1 MAQTGVLLCSY
12 RRYLTFF
19 LKTGRIYL
27 SYMEVFIMKKVVLFL
42 LIFAVVGGVAFSF
55 DIMSYPPPLAGG
67 GKLMIDLG
75 VGLHYG
81 SSYGKMSIPPL
92 FANIEYALPVGVPI
106 SVGGFFALYQY
117 KYSWYSDSD
126 YGWAYTFMTFG
137 ARGNWHWGFDVSW
150 LDFYTGI
157 WLGWSAV
164 TSKWYGDNYV
174 SSYRSSNYGGFDF
187 GGQVGVHFYF
197 TNNIGLVLEAGYPFL
212 KAGLALKF

>member
-1 MAQTGVLLCSY
+1 
-12 RRYLTFF
+12 
-19 LKTGRIYL
+19 
-27 SYMEVFIMKKVVLFL
+27 MKKVVLFL

-75 VGLHYG
+75 AGLTAYG
-81 SSYGKMSIPPL
+81 TYGKMSIPPL

-117 KYSWYSDSD
+117 KYTWGTYAGSD
-126 YGWAYTFMTFG
+126 YGWTNTFMSFG

-150 LDFYTGI
+150 LDFYTGVFLGYRI
-157 WLGWSAV
+157 WTQEEFGD
-164 TSKWYGDNYV
+164 WYYG
-174 SSYRSSNYGGFDF
+174 SRTKTASNNFDF
-187 GGQVGVHFYF
+187 GFQVGAHFYF
-197 TNNIGLVLEAGYPFL
+197 SKNIGIVVESGWPFLL